1 MVSIPPLA
9 AASARVGWAVA
20 TSAVAS
26 PAARR
31 GRMERVDLL
40 LMVALERL
48 LLLGVALLELLLLH
62 HMGTCVVFLLSDALL
77 LEVLH
82 FRVVPLV
89 HRSNLLSVLLFGVD
103 LLLMVLRVRTFER
116 IQLLAVPVLHG
127 LELLGVLARE
137 LLLLF
142 ETLPFKRL
150 NFLIVLT

>member
-1 MVSIPPLA
+1 MPPLA
-9 AASARVGWAVA
+9 AAFARVGWAVA

-31 GRMERVDLL
+31 GRMERADLL

-62 HMGTCVVFLLSDALL
+62 HTGTCVVFLLSDALL

-82 FRVVPLV
+82 FRVVPLM
-89 HRSNLLSVLLFGVD
+89 HRSDLLSVLLFGVD

-116 IQLLAVPVLHG
+116 INSSLCRFCIAWSCSVCWR
-127 LELLGVLARE
+127 ASSCCCSR
-137 LLLLF
+137 
-142 ETLPFKRL
+142 RCRSSA
-150 NFLIVLT
+150 